1 MTATHP
7 SPRRAGPAGLAA
19 PAPAR
24 QDRAMQPATPA
35 TVPAQTAANRR
46 FRLRD
51 EAATRAFARA
61 LRPHLGPGD
70 VIALSGPIGA
80 GKTAFARALIQDALA
95 VTGEI
100 EDVPS
105 PSFTLVQIY
114 PTAQGEIW
122 HADLYRLTGPRDC
135 DELGLEQAFAT
146 AITLIEWPD
155 RLGPDLPDR
164 ALSLAFAPGDAG
176 EARIVEARAGDP
188 RWAAILAALPEP
200 GDD

>member
-1 MTATHP
+1 MTA
-7 SPRRAGPAGLAA
+7 AAPAGLAA
-19 PAPAR
+19 PAPSR
-24 QDRAMQPATPA
+24 QDRAMQPETPA
-35 TVPAQTAANRR
+35 QDPPQTAACRR
-46 FRLRD
+46 FRLPD

-61 LRPHLGPGD
+61 LRPHLRPGD

-95 VTGEI
+95 LTGDV

-105 PSFTLVQIY
+105 PSFTLVQTY
-114 PTAQGEIW
+114 RTAQGEIW

-135 DELGLEQAFAT
+135 DELGLEEAFAT

-155 RLGPDLPDR
+155 RLGAELPAR
-164 ALSLAFAPGDAG
+164 ALALGFAPDNAG
-176 EARIVEARAGDP
+176 AARTVAARAGDP

-200 GDD
+200 GDA